1 MKTKILFMIIGIL
14 VGAYLGGF
22 FTSETVNIY
31 YYNATQAA
39 RPPVN
44 LNGSSL
50 SFASI
55 TVPAVD
61 EDGNGVATELDVQ
74 VVPGI
79 GRTLVNVDKL
89 IFWADTQ
96 NSIRTAKSVAEEATN
111 TSLQDF
117 DLIYTINANASVIE
131 GPSAGAALAIATIA
145 AIENRQV
152 NGSVM
157 MTGTINHDGTIG
169 PVGEIIAKATAAKS
183 IGAELFLVPLSQSVQ
198 ISYESRR
205 YCEKIGF
212 SQICTMEQVP
222 SKVDVSEKAGI
233 EVKEVRDVGE
243 ALKYFLI

>member
-1 MKTKILFMIIGIL
+1 MKTRILFMIIGIF

-31 YYNATQAA
+31 YYNATQA
-39 RPPVN
+39 RPPVD

-50 SFASI
+50 SFATI

-61 EDGNGVATELDVQ
+61 EDGNGVPTELDVQ

-96 NSIRTAKSVAEEATN
+96 NSIRTAKSVAEEMTN
-111 TSLQDF
+111 TNLQDY
-117 DLIYTINANASVIE
+117 DIIYTINANASVIE
-131 GPSAGAALAIATIA
+131 GPSAGAALTIATIA
-145 AIENRQV
+145 AIEKRQL

-169 PVGEIIAKATAAKS
+169 PVGEVIAKATAAKS
-183 IGAELFLVPLSQSVQ
+183 LGAELFIVPVSQSVQ

-205 YCEKIGF
+205 YCEKIGL
-212 SQICTMEQVP
+212 SQICSMEQIP
-222 SKVDVSEKAGI
+222 SKVDVSEEAGI
-233 EVKEVRDVGE
+233 EVKEARNIGE